1 MAFSESFS
9 VSQSALTPSVVT
21 LTDTSTGSDAQI
33 NVRRVYIT
41 NSDGDYLTGD
51 GTVDYD
57 VWAWADD
64 SEDFDI
70 LTESTSC
77 SIRVDWLNSVNTILY
92 TLTNQY
98 CLAQYSKNFLY
109 YLVQMQGD
117 TPNIVQDT
125 NYFSNLAT
133 FWANLRGALNAV
145 EISDDISASQNSL
158 NRCTEMEANESKYF

>member
-70 LTESTSC
+70 LTENTSV
-77 SIRVDWLNSVNTILY
+77 SIRVDWLNSVDAILY

-98 CLAQYSKNFLY
+98 CLPQYAKNFLY
-109 YLVQMQGD
+109 YLVQAQGL
-117 TPNIVQDT
+117 TPSVVQDT
-125 NYFSNLAT
+125 NYLANLAI
-133 FWANLRGALNAV
+133 FWSNLRGALNAIEV
-145 EISDDISASQNSL
+145 ADDLDASQQCL
-158 NRCTEMEANESKYF
+158 NRCTEMELNQSSYF